1 MGFSAAI
8 FLLQLSFHLYGAGS
22 MTQEGAA
29 DLHTFIF
36 LSKTLHVLCQTTY
49 ILVLCNTSRIH
60 VLGDQDL
67 CKVSG
72 RQRLKGKGRI

>member
-1 MGFSAAI
+1 
-8 FLLQLSFHLYGAGS
+8 

-36 LSKTLHVLCQTTY
+36 LSKMPHVLCQTTY

-60 VLGDQDL
+60 VLGGQDL